1 MWAGTF
7 LAKQSQLIKLF
18 NKRWWTLNT
27 KLCMKV
33 RLVFFFMSEYI
44 FTLILN
50 CETQTSKGFKWEQKM
65 FRFWDAQVIYK
76 SKANVT
82 NKPRFQDFVSLAKKI
97 KSTRQLCKKLQDS
110 QVYRENHEIWRNV
123 VRLVVFW
130 RSIPHPSITTSPYH
144 LLNCLCW
151 HAKWTAWVLD
161 TE

>member
-50 CETQTSKGFKWEQKM
+50 CKTQTSKGFKWEQKM

-76 SKANVT
+76 SKANVI
-82 NKPRFQDFVSLAKKI
+82 NKPGFQDIVSVAKN
-97 KSTRQLCKKLQDS
+97 SSLQDS
-110 QVYRENHEIWRNV
+110 FVKKTPRLPKYRPAKNCENHEIWRKV
-123 VRLVVFW
+123 CETRGFW
-130 RSIPHPSITTSPYH
+130 RSIPTPQ
-144 LLNCLCW
+144 
-151 HAKWTAWVLD
+151 
-161 TE
+161 